1 MQNYIYAAIPILAI
15 IIHLII
21 NFDMLPFP
29 GRKESHIRCAHEYR
43 GFLGGLMYYY
53 IVDTMWGV
61 LAGLGW
67 TQILYFDTISFFI
80 AIAVSVLLMCHFII
94 AYLGTSGWMA
104 RVLAYFGYALLILY
118 MVLLFVNLFNH
129 CLFYF
134 DADGNYYTGIW
145 RKVIFYLL
153 VASSVLM
160 AGIAT
165 VKAFRC
171 EGITRNRY
179 LVVSVFCL
187 IMATAVYLQILWPLW
202 PFYSL
207 GCLISNCFIHVFLVE
222 DERDELQHD
231 IIRHEQKMKHM
242 AENEK
247 ARSMFFSTVSHD
259 IRTPLNA
266 IIGYSELLL
275 DGIDDR
281 YERSKALS
289 AISTSGHTLLE
300 LINDVLD
307 LSKLESGKMVIK
319 TEATDVRELVSSVV
333 HSFEVTIRHRNIELK
348 EDYGELPKL
357 EIDPQRVRQI
367 LFNLIGNAA
376 KFTEEGEI
384 RVRALFRN
392 DIGDDRGVFTLSV
405 SDTGCGI
412 AEEDKEKVM
421 NPFVQVGSQAK
432 IKGTGLGLPICKQLA
447 ASMGGQLSFVSELGK
462 GSTFTLELFNVKKV
476 APPPDADGDDASE
489 QPDLFADEAA
499 LTEKET
505 AGRIRIQKAGD
516 SRIFAKSSHL
526 LIVDDVPLNLS
537 VLKALLK
544 KVGVNDVETAVDGQD
559 AWEKIQASERP
570 FDSVLTDIWMPNL
583 NGRELVA
590 KIRTDA
596 RFADLPVYA
605 VTADVEEQK
614 NFAERGFTGVLLK
627 PLTTH
632 TLSLLFRK

>member
-1 MQNYIYAAIPILAI
+1 MQDYIYSVIAFLAI
-15 IIHLII
+15 IIHLIL
-21 NFDMLPFP
+21 NFDVFPFH
-29 GRKESHIRCAHEYR
+29 GRKLSHIRCAHEYR
-43 GFLGGLMYYY
+43 GFLVGIFYLY
-53 IVDTMWGV
+53 ITVALWGIF
-61 LAGLGW
+61 AGLGW
-67 TQILYFDTISFFI
+67 TKALYFDTMSFFI
-80 AIAVSVLLMCHFII
+80 ATAVSILAMCHFII
-94 AYLGTSGWMA
+94 IYLGASGW
-104 RVLAYFGYALLILY
+104 RSRILAWFGYGLLSAY
-118 MVLLFVNLFNH
+118 VVMLLVNVFNH

-134 DADGNYYTGIW
+134 DANGNYVTGHL
-145 RKVIFYLL
+145 RNAMYYPL
-153 VASSVLM
+153 VAASVAM
-160 AGIAT
+160 AINAFT
-165 VKAFRC
+165 KAYGSRD
-171 EGITRNRY
+171 TMRMRY
-179 LVVSVFCL
+179 IVVALFCL
-187 IMATAVYLQILWPLW
+187 TMGGAILLQILWALW
-202 PFYSL
+202 PFYAL
-207 GCLISNCFIHVFLVE
+207 GCLISNCFIHVFLIE
-222 DERDELQHD
+222 DERSELQQD
-231 IIRHEQKMKHM
+231 IIRHEQKMKLM
-242 AENEK
+242 EESEK

-307 LSKLESGKMVIK
+307 LSKLESGKMVIRK
-319 TEATDVRELVSSVV
+319 EPTDVRELISSVV
-333 HSFEVTIRHRNIELK
+333 HSFEVTVRHRNVELK
-348 EDYGELPKL
+348 EDYGELPVL

-384 RVRALFRN
+384 RVKASFLN
-392 DIGDDRGVFTLSV
+392 DIGDDKGIFTLSV
-405 SDTGCGI
+405 ADTGCGI

-447 ASMGGQLSFVSELGK
+447 ASMGGQLSFVSVLGK
-462 GSTFTLELFNVKKV
+462 GSTFTLELFDVKKT
-476 APPPDADGDDASE
+476 DADKE
-489 QPDLFADEAA
+489 QPDLFRDESARLA
-499 LTEKET
+499 GET
-505 AGRIRIQKAGD
+505 TGRIRIQAGD
-516 SRIFAKSSHL
+516 GVKSAKSCHL
-526 LIVDDVPLNLS
+526 LIADDVPLNLS

-559 AWEKIQASERP
+559 AWEKIRTAERP
-570 FDSVLTDIWMPNL
+570 FDSVLTDIWMPNM

-590 KIRTDA
+590 KIRADE

-627 PLTTH
+627 PLTIEI
-632 TLSLLFRK
+632 LSKFFS

>member
-1 MQNYIYAAIPILAI
+1 MQDYLYSVIAFLAI
-15 IIHLII
+15 VIHLII
-21 NFDMLPFP
+21 NFDMFPFH
-29 GRKESHIRCAHEYR
+29 GRRMSHIRCAHEYR
-43 GFLGGLMYYY
+43 GFLAGIFYLY
-53 IVDTMWGV
+53 ITDALWGV
-61 LAGLGW
+61 FAGLGW
-67 TQILYFDTISFFI
+67 TKALYFDTMSFFI
-80 AIAVSVLLMCHFII
+80 ATAVSILMMCHFII
-94 AYLGTSGWMA
+94 TYLGASGWRS
-104 RVLAYFGYALLILY
+104 RVLAWFGYVLLSLY
-118 MVLLFVNLFNH
+118 VLMLFVNVFKP

-134 DADGNYYTGIW
+134 DADGRYVTGSLRNFMYYP
-145 RKVIFYLL
+145 L
-153 VASSVLM
+153 VAASALM
-160 AGIAT
+160 AINVF
-165 VKAFRC
+165 VKAFGSQGTMR
-171 EGITRNRY
+171 RRY
-179 LVVSVFCL
+179 IVVALFCL
-187 IMATAVYLQILWPLW
+187 TMGGAILLQILWTLW
-202 PFYSL
+202 PFYAL
-207 GCLISNCFIHVFLVE
+207 GCLISNCFIHVFLIE
-222 DERDELQHD
+222 DERFELQQD

-242 AENEK
+242 EESEK

-319 TEATDVRELVSSVV
+319 KEPTDVCELISSVV
-333 HSFEVTIRHRNIELK
+333 HSFEVTVRHRNIELK
-348 EDYGELPKL
+348 EDYGELPVL

-384 RVRALFRN
+384 CVRASFRN
-392 DIGDDRGVFTLSV
+392 DIDDEKGVFTLSV

-412 AEEDKEKVM
+412 AEEDKDKVM

-447 ASMGGQLSFVSELGK
+447 ASMGGQLSFVSQLGK
-462 GSTFTLELFNVKKV
+462 GSTFTLELFNVKKTE
-476 APPPDADGDDASE
+476 ADKE
-489 QPDLFADEAA
+489 QPDLFRD
-499 LTEKET
+499 ET
-505 AGRIRIQKAGD
+505 ARTGDTTGRIRIGEAGD
-516 SRIFAKSSHL
+516 GRKSAKSCRL

-544 KVGVNDVETAVDGQD
+544 KIGVNDVETAVDGRD
-559 AWEKIQASERP
+559 AWEKIQDTERP
-570 FDSVLTDIWMPNL
+570 FDCVLTDIWMPEM
-583 NGRELVA
+583 NGRELVV
-590 KIRTDA
+590 KIRADE
-596 RFADLPVYA
+596 RFAELPVYA

-627 PLTTH
+627 PLTIE
-632 TLSLLFRK
+632 TLSDFFKG

>member
-1 MQNYIYAAIPILAI
+1 MQDYLYSVIAFLAI
-15 IIHLII
+15 VIHLII
-21 NFDMLPFP
+21 NYDMFPFH
-29 GRKESHIRCAHEYR
+29 GRRMSHIRCAHEYR
-43 GFLGGLMYYY
+43 GFLASIFYLY
-53 IVDTMWGV
+53 ITDALWGIF
-61 LAGLGW
+61 AGLGW
-67 TQILYFDTISFFI
+67 TKALYFDTMSFFI
-80 AIAVSVLLMCHFII
+80 ATAVSILMMCHFII
-94 AYLGTSGWMA
+94 TYLGASGWRS
-104 RVLAYFGYALLILY
+104 RVLAWFGY
-118 MVLLFVNLFNH
+118 VLLTLYVVMMFVNVFKP

-134 DADGNYYTGIW
+134 DADGRYVIGSLRNSMYYP
-145 RKVIFYLL
+145 L
-153 VASSVLM
+153 VAASILM
-160 AGIAT
+160 AGIAF
-165 VKAFRC
+165 VKAVRC
-171 EGITRNRY
+171 QDIMRKRY
-179 LVVSVFCL
+179 IVVSIFCL
-187 IMATAVYLQILWPLW
+187 TMGGAIFLQIIWTLW
-202 PFYSL
+202 PFYAL
-207 GCLISNCFIHVFLVE
+207 GCLISNCFIHVFLIE
-222 DERDELQHD
+222 DERSELQQD
-231 IIRHEQKMKHM
+231 IIKHEEDMKHM
-242 AENEK
+242 AESEK

-319 TEATDVRELVSSVV
+319 KEPTDVRELISSVV
-333 HSFEVTIRHRNIELK
+333 HSFEVTVRHRNIELK
-348 EDYGELPKL
+348 EDYGELPML

-367 LFNLIGNAA
+367 LFNFIGNAA

-384 RVRALFRN
+384 RVKASFRN
-392 DIGDDRGVFTLSV
+392 NIGDATGVFTLSV

-447 ASMGGQLSFVSELGK
+447 ASMGGQLSFVSQLGK
-462 GSTFTLELFNVKKV
+462 GSTFTLELFDVKKTE
-476 APPPDADGDDASE
+476 ADKV
-489 QPDLFADEAA
+489 QPDLFKDEAVR
-499 LTEKET
+499 TEDT
-505 AGRIRIQKAGD
+505 TGRIRIGKAGD
-516 SRIFAKSSHL
+516 GRKSVKSCHL

-544 KVGVNDVETAVDGQD
+544 KIGVNDVETAVDGRD

-570 FDSVLTDIWMPNL
+570 FDCVLTDIWMPEM

-590 KIRTDA
+590 KIRVDR
-596 RFADLPVYA
+596 RFAELPVYA

-627 PLTTH
+627 PLTIN
-632 TLSLLFRK
+632 TLSDFFKG